1 MKRFIFFILM
11 LSITQIGF
19 SQILTSVSPS
29 SAIQGQMLNVTISG
43 SNTNFNQATNTAI
56 WFEQGSSTTIYPASF
71 QAVTSSTLVA
81 SLQINSQQQ
90 TGLYNLHVYNEINNY
105 LTLQNCFTVI
115 SNPNQPHLV
124 SVNPNV
130 ANQGDVLS
138 VTISGQNTHF
148 DQGTATITWFQ
159 QGSSTIIYPVSQ
171 NSTSPT
177 SMVANYSIPNNAIT
191 GFYNTYTLN
200 NTDGSLV
207 LNSSFYINPIVTYY
221 IQANANPLSGGN
233 ITGTGYFNNNQNCTL
248 IANSY
253 SGYYFVNWTEN
264 GNIVSSNIQYS
275 FTVNSNRNL
284 VANFSPI
291 NQFYIT
297 TMVMPDFSGITIGS
311 GAYNLNQLVAVQAI
325 PNNGWYFVNWTENG
339 NIVSLDSNY
348 SFNVTT
354 NRTLVANFNLIISI
368 PEILNQNEIEIYP
381 NPANNYFYLDIKNSL
396 NTEINIQIYDILGR
410 IVYNHF
416 ENIISPLKINVE
428 NLQKGIYYIDI
439 KQKNKRII
447 TKKIFINN

>member
-1 MKRFIFFILM
+1 MKRIIFFILM
-11 LSITQIGF
+11 FSITNFGF

-43 SNTNFNQATNTAI
+43 SGTNFNQATNTTI
-56 WFEQGSSTTIYPASF
+56 WFEQGSSTTIFPTSF
-71 QAVTSSTLVA
+71 QAVNSSSLVA
-81 SLQINSQQQ
+81 TLQINSQQQ
-90 TGLYNLHVYNEINNY
+90 TGLYNLHVYNEINNF

-130 ANQGDVLS
+130 ASQGDVLS

-148 DQGTATITWFQ
+148 DQGTGTITWFQ
-159 QGSSTIIYPVSQ
+159 QGSSTIIYPVNQ
-171 NSTSPT
+171 NSTSAT
-177 SMVANYSIPNNAIT
+177 TLVANYSIPNNAIP

-207 LNSSFYINPIVTYY
+207 LNSSFYLNSIVSYF
-221 IQANANPLSGGN
+221 IQANTNPIAGGY
-233 ITGTGYFNNNQNCTL
+233 ITGSGYYNNNQSCTL
-248 IANSY
+248 VANSY
-253 SGYYFVNWTEN
+253 TGYYFVNWTEN
-264 GNIVSSNIQYS
+264 GNIVSTNSQYT
-275 FTVNSNRNL
+275 FIVNSNRNL
-284 VANFSPI
+284 IANFSPI

-297 TMVMPDFSGITIGS
+297 TLAMPQFSGITVGS
-311 GAYNLNQLVAVQAI
+311 GAYSLNQFIAVQAI

-339 NIVSLDSNY
+339 IIVSPDSVY

-368 PEILNQNEIEIYP
+368 PEIVNENGVEIYP
-381 NPANNYFYLDIKNSL
+381 NPASDYFYLKIKNSI
-396 NTEINIQIYDILGR
+396 NTEYNIQIFDVLGR
-410 IVYNHF
+410 IVYNQY
-416 ENIISPLKINVE
+416 ENLISPLKINVE
-428 NLQKGIYYIDI
+428 NLQNGIYYIDI

-447 TKKIFINN
+447 SKKLFINN